1 MNFEKT
7 EEEIEEHLKSL
18 NQNVDLEKI
27 DFENFSRLVAI
38 LLEELNNPNK
48 AVEYMED

>member
-7 EEEIEEHLKSL
+7 EEEIEGHLKSIDSSI
-18 NQNVDLEKI
+18 DLEKI

-38 LLEELNNPNK
+38 LLEEINNPNR
-48 AVEYMED
+48 